1 MVTANSNKPRLCR
14 EYKSRQG
21 KGQGLQAWRALGP
34 GQLIHSE
41 VPLLVLPGI
50 PTDVRSVDF
59 LTSSLRGKHLQN
71 GEKTLRAL
79 IDNNKI
85 SDQAI
90 EKLQLLYGE
99 DGPETDNESDSIH
112 AALDDHVVH
121 ELMPKLSHNAFTH
134 TEEVDGVEYG
144 ITRVFEVISRANYS
158 CRPNAVVEWDPDL
171 GQGTLYSLVNI
182 AEGDDIEIDYLG
194 NAKDTLQ
201 PREGRRKLLRDNYGF
216 DCICPACG
224 PLTVST
230 RKPSDDDSDRISAID
245 AYDNIDWRITSTLDI
260 KQMTAADEAERRD
273 QIGHLTTYI
282 GLLEK
287 LELFDG
293 KTKDAYEARAQLHE
307 QDYQIATTR
316 VENPK
321 KTKLKRLSTQDP
333 PELQQDS
340 FDNSATPRAMLRYP
354 PTRIDLTSPDLTDFE
369 QRYIARQQARK
380 LHAHG
385 THIRLSPGPSRRT
398 SLALV
403 SEEEND
409 GRKRAISSLSQA
421 TICSTENTS
430 QPNTSNRDA
439 SSILTAT
446 TPSNV
451 PSRAYDQS
459 DLCIEAANALNS
471 ALQQQQSP
479 SRSTALNSRPH
490 EQQSSS
496 QHTAVE
502 QRAASIS
509 QNPPSQHEEQSAA
522 LHDPEPILPAF
533 DGPVDI
539 RPPAT
544 PSTHSESTTGIPTSQ
559 RRFIL
564 GSIGGSGTTPQRT
577 VPSLLSSAR
586 ARRRHGRS
594 HDIAIPVD
602 GEWLQRTIEQRHHH
616 GVPDHFDPLVPQPV
630 PELVLPP
637 VDEYPQEHPILTM
650 NVTLDPGAAV
660 FVPRHRFGTATG
672 SELRAVAGLEPRW
685 SSLDSTH
692 STSSLRVRSS
702 SEQNTDQPV
711 RHRAA
716 PEIPQRGVVHSR
728 QHRRSRVSDQN
739 EPAPNLDRYPLLRP
753 VRPVTARR
761 LSGSHRP
768 VLMPGRQASRVS
780 VTVPQRVPSATFAT
794 QVEPTVVD
802 RNTLPPHSL
811 EPHIDTSSSSRTI
824 LRPPSSEP
832 RIGTRSSSLAWTRPA
847 VSPAHR
853 VPSMVSAASGISS
866 ALTSR
871 HSSTEGLHAAAE
883 FLRMRSSPLDDLT
896 ERLSQLAAS
905 RPRSVG
911 HSWERSPGHRPRV
924 SLLNGDPFRPESSP
938 SPSSERS
945 TLACMRAVVPEPQ
958 HAAALGVQPLNTT
971 LSGLQSTASSPA
983 RTDSS
988 SLPST
993 PPIRRIVNEALSP
1006 RSPLKDK
1013 SPSKACRTPGSAIAR
1028 KPVPNNTVTATPRVR
1043 VYNDAEPAQTQ
1054 PQTPADVLRSSRRAR
1069 GLSDPAVA
1077 GPSSLAGAIAPSSPH
1092 PIPERRSHRHT
1103 YPSATPR
1110 QQTSHAANT
1119 PARMAAT
1126 PPRGSALPTPAYRR
1140 AEARTQSSEEN
1151 DVESQLAMLEGDR
1164 RIWQERHEAGTLD
1177 STPPG
1182 EGRFERFL

>member
-1 MVTANSNKPRLCR
+1 
-14 EYKSRQG
+14 
-21 KGQGLQAWRALGP
+21 
-34 GQLIHSE
+34 
-41 VPLLVLPGI
+41 
-50 PTDVRSVDF
+50 
-59 LTSSLRGKHLQN
+59 
-71 GEKTLRAL
+71 
-79 IDNNKI
+79 
-85 SDQAI
+85 
-90 EKLQLLYGE
+90 
-99 DGPETDNESDSIH
+99 
-112 AALDDHVVH
+112 
-121 ELMPKLSHNAFTH
+121 
-134 TEEVDGVEYG
+134 
-144 ITRVFEVISRANYS
+144 
-158 CRPNAVVEWDPDL
+158 
-171 GQGTLYSLVNI
+171 
-182 AEGDDIEIDYLG
+182 
-194 NAKDTLQ
+194 
-201 PREGRRKLLRDNYGF
+201 
-216 DCICPACG
+216 
-224 PLTVST
+224 
-230 RKPSDDDSDRISAID
+230 
-245 AYDNIDWRITSTLDI
+245 
-260 KQMTAADEAERRD
+260 
-273 QIGHLTTYI
+273 
-282 GLLEK
+282 
-287 LELFDG
+287 
-293 KTKDAYEARAQLHE
+293 
-307 QDYQIATTR
+307 
-316 VENPK
+316 
-321 KTKLKRLSTQDP
+321 
-333 PELQQDS
+333 
-340 FDNSATPRAMLRYP
+340 MLRYP
-354 PTRIDLTSPDLTDFE
+354 PTRIDLTSSDLTDFE

-421 TICSTENTS
+421 TICSTDNTS

-471 ALQQQQSP
+471 ALHQQQSP
-479 SRSTALNSRPH
+479 QRGAALNSRPRE
-490 EQQSSS
+490 EQSPP
-496 QHTAVE
+496 QHTAVI
-502 QRAASIS
+502 QRTTSIS
-509 QNPPSQHEEQSAA
+509 QSPPSQHEEQNAA
-522 LHDPEPILPAF
+522 WHDPEPILPTF

-539 RPPAT
+539 RPSAT
-544 PSTHSESTTGIPTSQ
+544 PSTHREDTAGIPSSQ

-564 GSIGGSGTTPQRT
+564 GSIGGSGNTPQRT

-594 HDIAIPVD
+594 HDIAIPED

-650 NVTLDPGAAV
+650 NGTLDPGAAV

-753 VRPVTARR
+753 GRPVTARR

-780 VTVPQRVPSATFAT
+780 VTVPQRVPSAAFAT
-794 QVEPTVVD
+794 QVEPTMVD
-802 RNTLPPHSL
+802 RNTLPPPSL
-811 EPHIDTSSSSRTI
+811 GSDYPPYRAFSPSREIDTSSSSRTM

-832 RIGTRSSSLAWTRPA
+832 RIGTRSSSLAWIRPA
-847 VSPAHR
+847 VSPTHR

-871 HSSTEGLHAAAE
+871 HSSREGLHAAAE

-945 TLACMRAVVPEPQ
+945 TLACMRAVVREPQ
-958 HAAALGVQPLNTT
+958 HAASLGVQPLSTI
-971 LSGLQSTASSPA
+971 LPDLQPTASSPE

-993 PPIRRIVNEALSP
+993 PPIRRIVDEASSP
-1006 RSPLKDK
+1006 RSPLKDI

-1028 KPVPNNTVTATPRVR
+1028 KPVRNNTATATPRVR
-1043 VYNDAEPAQTQ
+1043 VYNDDEPAHTQ
-1054 PQTPADVLRSSRRAR
+1054 PQTPADVPRSSRRGR

-1077 GPSSLAGAIAPSSPH
+1077 GPSSLADAIAPSSPH

-1103 YPSATPR
+1103 YPSATSR
-1110 QQTSHAANT
+1110 QQTGHTVAAST
-1119 PARMAAT
+1119 SAHMAAT
-1126 PPRGSALPTPAYRR
+1126 PPRGSAHPTPAHRR
-1140 AEARTQSSEEN
+1140 AEARAQSSEEN
-1151 DVESQLAMLEGDR
+1151 DVENQLAMLEGDR

>member
-1 MVTANSNKPRLCR
+1 ML
-14 EYKSRQG
+14 
-21 KGQGLQAWRALGP
+21 
-34 GQLIHSE
+34 
-41 VPLLVLPGI
+41 
-50 PTDVRSVDF
+50 RS
-59 LTSSLRGKHLQN
+59 
-71 GEKTLRAL
+71 L

-85 SDQAI
+85 SNHAI

-144 ITRVFEVISRANYS
+144 ITRVFEVISRANHS

-171 GQGTLYSLVNI
+171 GQGTLHSLVNI

-201 PREGRRKLLRDNYGF
+201 PREGRRKLLRDNHGF
-216 DCICPACG
+216 ECICPACG

-245 AYDNIDWRITSTLDI
+245 AYDNIDWRITSTLDL
-260 KQMTAADEAERRD
+260 KQMTTANEAERRD
-273 QIGHLTTYI
+273 QTDHLTTYI

-293 KTKDAYEARAQLHE
+293 KTKDAYEARAKLHE

-333 PELQQDS
+333 H
-340 FDNSATPRAMLRYP
+340 
-354 PTRIDLTSPDLTDFE
+354 FE

-385 THIRLSPGPSRRT
+385 AHIRLSPGPSRRT

-403 SEEEND
+403 SEEENG
-409 GRKRAISSLSQA
+409 GRERAISSVSQA

-439 SSILTAT
+439 SLILTAT
-446 TPSNV
+446 TPSGV
-451 PSRAYDQS
+451 PSRAYEQS

-479 SRSTALNSRPH
+479 SRSTALNSRPN
-490 EQQSSS
+490 EQQSPS

-509 QNPPSQHEEQSAA
+509 QSPPSQHEEQSAA
-522 LHDPEPILPAF
+522 LHDFEPILPAF

-544 PSTHSESTTGIPTSQ
+544 PSTHSESATSIPTSQ

-594 HDIAIPVD
+594 HDIAIPED

-650 NVTLDPGAAV
+650 DVTLDPGAAV

-692 STSSLRVRSS
+692 SASSLRVRSS
-702 SEQNTDQPV
+702 SEQNTDQPI

-761 LSGSHRP
+761 LSGSQRP

-780 VTVPQRVPSATFAT
+780 VTVPQRVPSAAFAA
-794 QVEPTVVD
+794 QVEAAMVD
-802 RNTLPPHSL
+802 RNTSPPPSL
-811 EPHIDTSSSSRTI
+811 EPEYPLYRAFSPSGDIATSSSSRTM

-847 VSPAHR
+847 VSPTYR

-938 SPSSERS
+938 SPSNERS

-971 LSGLQSTASSPA
+971 LSGLQPTASSPA
-983 RTDSS
+983 RTNSS

-993 PPIRRIVNEALSP
+993 PPVRRIVDEASSP

-1013 SPSKACRTPGSAIAR
+1013 SPSKACRTPGSAVAR
-1028 KPVPNNTVTATPRVR
+1028 KPVPNNTATATPRVR

-1054 PQTPADVLRSSRRAR
+1054 PQTPADVLKSSRRAR
-1069 GLSDPAVA
+1069 GLSDPAVP
-1077 GPSSLAGAIAPSSPH
+1077 GPSSLAGAIVPSSPH

-1103 YPSATPR
+1103 YPSATPL
-1110 QQTSHAANT
+1110 QQTGHTVAANT
-1119 PARMAAT
+1119 PAHMTAT
-1126 PPRGSALPTPAYRR
+1126 PPRGSAHPTPAHRR
-1140 AEARTQSSEEN
+1140 AETRTQTSEEN
-1151 DVESQLAMLEGDR
+1151 DIESQLAMLEGDR

>member
-1 MVTANSNKPRLCR
+1 
-14 EYKSRQG
+14 
-21 KGQGLQAWRALGP
+21 
-34 GQLIHSE
+34 
-41 VPLLVLPGI
+41 
-50 PTDVRSVDF
+50 
-59 LTSSLRGKHLQN
+59 
-71 GEKTLRAL
+71 
-79 IDNNKI
+79 
-85 SDQAI
+85 
-90 EKLQLLYGE
+90 
-99 DGPETDNESDSIH
+99 
-112 AALDDHVVH
+112 
-121 ELMPKLSHNAFTH
+121 
-134 TEEVDGVEYG
+134 
-144 ITRVFEVISRANYS
+144 
-158 CRPNAVVEWDPDL
+158 
-171 GQGTLYSLVNI
+171 
-182 AEGDDIEIDYLG
+182 
-194 NAKDTLQ
+194 
-201 PREGRRKLLRDNYGF
+201 
-216 DCICPACG
+216 
-224 PLTVST
+224 
-230 RKPSDDDSDRISAID
+230 
-245 AYDNIDWRITSTLDI
+245 
-260 KQMTAADEAERRD
+260 
-273 QIGHLTTYI
+273 
-282 GLLEK
+282 
-287 LELFDG
+287 
-293 KTKDAYEARAQLHE
+293 
-307 QDYQIATTR
+307 
-316 VENPK
+316 
-321 KTKLKRLSTQDP
+321 
-333 PELQQDS
+333 
-340 FDNSATPRAMLRYP
+340 MLRYP
-354 PTRIDLTSPDLTDFE
+354 PTRIDLTSSDLTNFE
-369 QRYIARQQARK
+369 QRYFARQQARK
-380 LHAHG
+380 LQAQG
-385 THIRLSPGPSRRT
+385 AHIRLSPGPSRRT

-403 SEEEND
+403 SEEDND
-409 GRKRAISSLSQA
+409 GRKRAVSSFSQA
-421 TICSTENTS
+421 TICSTENAS

-459 DLCIEAANALNS
+459 DLCIEAADALNNALH
-471 ALQQQQSP
+471 QRQSP
-479 SRSTALNSRPH
+479 LRSNALDERH
-490 EQQSSS
+490 KGEQSPL

-502 QRAASIS
+502 QRTTSIS
-509 QNPPSQHEEQSAA
+509 QSPPSQHEEQSAA

-533 DGPVDI
+533 DGP
-539 RPPAT
+539 AT
-544 PSTHSESTTGIPTSQ
+544 PSTHSESITGIPNSQ

-594 HDIAIPVD
+594 HDIAIPED
-602 GEWLQRTIEQRHHH
+602 GEWLQRTIEQRHHD

-692 STSSLRVRSS
+692 SASSLRVRSS

-716 PEIPQRGVVHSR
+716 PELPQRGVVHSR

-780 VTVPQRVPSATFAT
+780 VTVPQRVPSAAFAA
-794 QVEPTVVD
+794 QVEATMVD
-802 RNTLPPHSL
+802 RNTLPPPSL
-811 EPHIDTSSSSRTI
+811 ELDHPPYRAFSPSGDIDTSSSSRTM

-847 VSPAHR
+847 ISPTHR

-958 HAAALGVQPLNTT
+958 HATALGVQPLGGAMSN
-971 LSGLQSTASSPA
+971 LQPAASSPA

-993 PPIRRIVNEALSP
+993 PPVRRIVDEVSSP
-1006 RSPLKDK
+1006 RSPLKDI

-1028 KPVPNNTVTATPRVR
+1028 KPVPNNTATATPRVR
-1043 VYNDAEPAQTQ
+1043 VYNDGEPAHKQ
-1054 PQTPADVLRSSRRAR
+1054 PQTPADVPRSSRRAR

-1110 QQTSHAANT
+1110 QQTGYTVAAST
-1119 PARMAAT
+1119 SAHMAAT
-1126 PPRGSALPTPAYRR
+1126 PPRGSANPTPAHRR

-1164 RIWQERHEAGTLD
+1164 RVWQERHEAGTLD